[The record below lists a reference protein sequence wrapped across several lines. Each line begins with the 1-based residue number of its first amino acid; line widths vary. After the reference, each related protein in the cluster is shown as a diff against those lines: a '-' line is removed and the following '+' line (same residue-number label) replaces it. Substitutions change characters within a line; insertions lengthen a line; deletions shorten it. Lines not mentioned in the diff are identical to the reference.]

1 MQVSTYM
8 LKDAKMAND
17 LGIDET
23 KQRII
28 ESATTLFGEVGY
40 TRATTRAIAE
50 RAGVNEV
57 TVFRHFRNKK
67 NLLLICVRAGNQTG
81 VAQTFQTVLTGS
93 YAADIRA
100 IGKLTVWDTQR
111 RFEFLRL
118 LLCDVMAVPDLQ
130 EMLMMGASDNR
141 ERVAAYFR
149 QQIEMGIVRS
159 DLDPHLLAN
168 AFDSLFSSYSLFAR
182 FAGVPPEHAA
192 PNEETIESLA
202 SLFVQ
207 GTLANLRE

>member
-1 MQVSTYM
+1 
-8 LKDAKMAND
+8 MAPD

-28 ESATTLFGEVGY
+28 DSATTLFGEVGY

-50 RAGVNEV
+50 RAEVNEV
-57 TVFRHFRNKK
+57 TVFRHFGNKK
-67 NLLLICVRAGNQTG
+67 NLLLACIKAGNQTG
-81 VAQTFQTVLTGS
+81 VAQTFQAVLTGN

-100 IGKLTVWDTQR
+100 IGRLNVWDTQR

-118 LLCDVMAVPDLQ
+118 LLCDAMAVPDLQ
-130 EMLMMGASDNR
+130 EMLTLGASDNR
-141 ERVAAYFR
+141 ERIASYFR

-159 DLDPHLLAN
+159 DLDPYLLAN

-192 PNEETIESLA
+192 PDEEAIESLA

-207 GTLANLRE
+207 GTLATIA